1 MVSQEQFKTLPDSP
15 YSRGIKKETMK
26 KRHFKYFLLAL
37 SLGIFVNVAEAQ
49 KKKATTRSS
58 TKRASTRKTTA
69 SKTKTK
75 IKPTEAQVDPVAV
88 VAEAAAPAYFNDSLP
103 IKYVKKSLRP
113 DEAVETTM
121 LKDRTPLP
129 YENLRADDAM
139 YRHKIWREID
149 TREKINLPFK
159 YAADENNGNQRF
171 ISILFKAI
179 QDSAVTVF
187 DPIDDRFTTP
197 MTRADIVRKMSGE
210 PVIVPIYDSI
220 GNVVRYDTTSRD
232 IVLDSFY
239 KFRLKEEVIFDKE
252 SSRLFWRI
260 LGIAPVMNVY
270 TAQTNQFI
278 GTQELF
284 WVYYPDMRPIFSRY
298 DVYNGKNYGARM
310 SWEDLFEG
318 RMFYGRIIKSTI
330 DNPYDRFIEQYPG
343 LKDKGILQLL
353 EGENIK
359 EKIFN
364 YEQDLWAY

>member
-1 MVSQEQFKTLPDSP
+1 
-15 YSRGIKKETMK
+15 MK
-26 KRHFKYFLLAL
+26 QRHFKYFLLAIC
-37 SLGIFVNVAEAQ
+37 LGIFVNSVEAQ
-49 KKKATTRSS
+49 KKKTTTRTA

-69 SKTKTK
+69 SKTKAK
-75 IKPTEAQVDPVAV
+75 VSPTEAQVDTVAAV
-88 VAEAAAPAYFNDSLP
+88 VAVPAPAFFNDSLP
-103 IKYVKKSLRP
+103 IKTVKKSLRP

-197 MTRADIVRKMSGE
+197 LTRADIVRSMAGE
-210 PVIVPIYDSI
+210 PVIVPVYDSL
-220 GNVVRYDTTSRD
+220 GNVIRYDTTSRD

-239 KFRLKEEVIFDKE
+239 KFRIKEEVIFDKE

-270 TAQTNQFI
+270 TTQGNQYV
-278 GTQELF
+278 GTKELF
-284 WVYYPDMRPIFSRY
+284 WVYYPDMRPIFSKY

-343 LKDKGILQLL
+343 LLNKGILQLL

-359 EKIFN
+359 DKIFN

>member
-1 MVSQEQFKTLPDSP
+1 
-15 YSRGIKKETMK
+15 MK
-26 KRHFKYFLLAL
+26 KQFVRYLLLAL
-37 SLGIFVNVAEAQ
+37 CLGIFTDVVVAQ
-49 KKKATTRSS
+49 KKTT
-58 TKRASTRKTTA
+58 TKRAATKRTTTRKTA
-69 SKTKTK
+69 KSKTKAK
-75 IKPTEAQVDPVAV
+75 IQPTVAQVDTVAAPPVV
-88 VAEAAAPAYFNDSLP
+88 VAPPPKVNDSLP
-103 IKYVKKSLRP
+103 IKTVKKSLRP

-129 YENLRADDAM
+129 YENLRADDAL

-149 TREKINLPFK
+149 TREKMNLPFR
-159 YAADENNGNQRF
+159 YAADDNNGNQRF

-179 QDSAVTVF
+179 QDSMVTVF
-187 DPIDDRFTTP
+187 HPVDDRFTTP
-197 MTRADIVRKMSGE
+197 MTKAEIVTRMTGE
-210 PVIVPIYDSI
+210 PVIAPFYDSN
-220 GNVVRYDTTSRD
+220 GVVTRYDTLSRD

-239 KFRLKEEVIFDKE
+239 KFRIKEEVIFDKE

-270 TAQTNQFI
+270 TAQTNQYI

-284 WVYYPDMRPIFSRY
+284 WVYYPDMRPIFAKY
-298 DVYNGKNYGARM
+298 EVYNGKNYGGRM
-310 SWEDLFEG
+310 SWEDLFES

-359 EKIFN
+359 DKIFN
-364 YEQDLWAY
+364 YEQDLWSY

>member
-1 MVSQEQFKTLPDSP
+1 
-15 YSRGIKKETMK
+15 MK
-26 KRHFKYFLLAL
+26 KRYFKYFLLAIC
-37 SLGIFVNVAEAQ
+37 LGIFLNTVEAQ
-49 KKKATTRSS
+49 TKKKRTA
-58 TKRASTRKTTA
+58 TKRTSTRKTA
-69 SKTKTK
+69 SSQTKAS
-75 IKPTEAQVDPVAV
+75 IQPTVPQIDTVAV
-88 VAEAAAPAYFNDSLP
+88 VQAPPVEKLNDSLP
-103 IKYVKKSLRP
+103 IKAVKKSLRP

-187 DPIDDRFTTP
+187 HSVDDRFTTP
-197 MTRADIVRKMSGE
+197 MTKEEIVKTMAGE
-210 PVIVPIYDSI
+210 PIQVPVYDSL
-220 GNVVRYDTTSRD
+220 GNVTHYKTESRD

-239 KFRLKEEVIFDKE
+239 KFRIKEEVIFDKE
-252 SSRLFWRI
+252 SSRLFFRI
-260 LGIAPVMNVY
+260 LGIAPVFNEY
-270 TAQTNQFI
+270 TAQTNQFV
-278 GTQELF
+278 GTRELF
-284 WVYYPDMRPIFSRY
+284 WVYYPDMRSIFSKY

-310 SWEDLFEG
+310 SWEDLFES
-318 RMFYGRIIKSTI
+318 RMFYGRIVKSTI
-330 DNPYDRFIEQYPG
+330 DNPYDRFIDQYPG
-343 LKDKGILQLL
+343 LKNKGILQLL

-364 YEQDLWAY
+364 YEQDLWSY

>member
-1 MVSQEQFKTLPDSP
+1 MKMQYFK
-15 YSRGIKKETMK
+15 
-26 KRHFKYFLLAL
+26 FLLVAL
-37 SLGIFVNVAEAQ
+37 YLGLFANIAEAQ
-49 KKKATTRSS
+49 KKKAPV
-58 TKRASTRKTTA
+58 RKAVKKTA
-69 SKTKTK
+69 SSRTKANIQST
-75 IKPTEAQVDPVAV
+75 IPQADTIGTAV
-88 VAEAAAPAYFNDSLP
+88 VASAVTPIPVPEKFNDSLP
-103 IKYVKKSLRP
+103 VKMVKKSLRP

-121 LKDRTPLP
+121 LNDRTPLP

-159 YAADENNGNQRF
+159 YSADENNGNQRF

-179 QDSAVTVF
+179 QDSVVTVF
-187 DPIDDRFTTP
+187 DAIDDRFTTP
-197 MTRADIVRKMSGE
+197 MTREAIVRKMSGE
-210 PVIVPIYDSI
+210 PVIIPIYDSV
-220 GNVVRYDTTSRD
+220 GNVTSYKTESRD

-239 KFRLKEEVIFDKE
+239 KFRVKEEVIFDKE

-270 TAQTNQFI
+270 TAQTNQYV

-284 WVYYPDMRPIFSRY
+284 WVYYPDMRPVFSKY
-298 DVYNGKNYGARM
+298 NVYNGKNYGARM
-310 SWEDLFEG
+310 SWEDLFES
-318 RMFYGRIIKSTI
+318 RMFYGRIIKSSI
-330 DNPYDRFIEQYPG
+330 DNPYDRFIDQYPG

-364 YEQDLWAY
+364 YEQDLWSY